1 MRLRGC
7 LVEAERLLDVHGH
20 QNSAVEKLRDF
31 NRFADLR
38 IQQKVEAVFKKM
50 RGSSASSFV
59 CHDGSARR
67 SYLWLFS
74 SKESLKHALF
84 FGNRRIKD
92 SQTRKL
98 K

>member
-38 IQQKVEAVFKKM
+38 IQQKVEAVFKKIARIFSFQFLFVM
-50 RGSSASSFV
+50 MVQRGGV
-59 CHDGSARR
+59 ICG
-67 SYLWLFS
+67 FS
-74 SKESLKHALF
+74 
-84 FGNRRIKD
+84 RP
-92 SQTRKL
+92 RKV
-98 K
+98 